1 MKLKNYFYL
10 LFTAGVWGSSFL
22 MIKYSLQELSEF
34 DIALYRILLPTI
46 VLNIFNRDKVDILK
60 EDYKYFLILGVIY
73 MTLPFYLFA
82 LAEKTITSALAGL
95 INGSTPIFV
104 ALIAIFFY
112 KEKVTL
118 LQKIFITTGFVGV
131 VVLSVG
137 GQSIASGSSK
147 GILYALIASICYG
160 VAINMVQPLLKKYTP
175 IGALKMLL
183 RSASFFSI
191 LLLAPFSTWTI
202 PSFSVSLFPILLLGI
217 GSSGFA
223 FLTFYKLIDDVGAVP
238 STVTVNIIPIF
249 SILFGYIF
257 LKEIT
262 TSTQLIGVSI
272 IVTSAIFFTRIK
284 ESS

>member
-104 ALIAIFFY
+104 ALIAILFY

-238 STVTVNIIPIF
+238 SIVTVNIIPIF

-272 IVTSAIFFTRIK
+272 IVISAIFFTRIK

>member
-46 VLNIFNRDKVDILK
+46 LLNIFNRDKVDILK

>member
-112 KEKVTL
+112 KEKVSL

-238 STVTVNIIPIF
+238 SIVTVNIIPIF

-272 IVTSAIFFTRIK
+272 IVISAIFFTRIK

>member
-104 ALIAIFFY
+104 ALIAILFY

-183 RSASFFSI
+183 RSASFSSI

-238 STVTVNIIPIF
+238 SIVTVNIIPIF

-272 IVTSAIFFTRIK
+272 IVISAIFFTRIK

>member
-272 IVTSAIFFTRIK
+272 IVISAIFFTRIK